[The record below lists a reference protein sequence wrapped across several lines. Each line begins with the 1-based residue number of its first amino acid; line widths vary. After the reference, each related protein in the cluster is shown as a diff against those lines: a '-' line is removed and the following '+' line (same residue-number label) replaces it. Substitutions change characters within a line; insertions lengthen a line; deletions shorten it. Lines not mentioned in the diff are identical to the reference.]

1 MLDIFFYRSE
11 GPRIQNIA
19 TTDNQMNS
27 ITVLVVEDNP
37 DDAILIGEF
46 LAEEAGCHYKSEVV
60 TSLAGAIAALS
71 GSSFDVVLLDLS
83 LPDSTGLDTVR
94 QLVSRFPEVA
104 IIVLTGLSDDKLA
117 VLAVSYGAQDY
128 LEKKYISSMWLG
140 RAIRYAIERKRYM
153 RQKEGVLADLSTAIK
168 EIDMLRRVLP
178 ICASCKKIRNGH
190 DEWEPVEQYLKSS
203 IGADTSPSICPEC
216 TTMLYPEIQDKRE
229 T

>member
-1 MLDIFFYRSE
+1 MDL
-11 GPRIQNIA
+11 
-19 TTDNQMNS
+19 

-46 LAEEAGCHYKSEVV
+46 LAEETRCQYKSEVV
-60 TSLAGAIAALS
+60 TSLAGTINALS

-153 RQKEGVLADLSTAIK
+153 RQKEGVLADLSIAIK

-178 ICASCKKIRNGH
+178 ICASCKKIRNAR
-190 DEWEPVEQYLKSS
+190 DEWEPVERYLKNS
-203 IGADTSPSICPEC
+203 IGADTSHAICPEC
-216 TTMLYPEIQDKRE
+216 TAMLFPEIQDKRE
-229 T
+229 R